1 MTGAIAGSGI
11 ESKIDTVPNDTFGQR
26 PRDIAGQAD
35 KAAFATDDYP
45 ATTKF
50 TWNGKFFT
58 LIALVSADLPMKET
72 SPNAPADV
80 PEPNIQIIATEL
92 THNIIANGGV
102 GDLIELREG
111 INVMLERRDELL
123 SDPKFGWR

>member
-1 MTGAIAGSGI
+1 MGPDTPTA
-11 ESKIDTVPNDTFGQR
+11 IDTVANEA
-26 PRDIAGQAD
+26 RDIADRAV

-45 ATTKF
+45 TTTKF

-80 PEPNIQIIATEL
+80 PEPNIQIIASDL
-92 THNIIANGGV
+92 TRQIIDNGGV
-102 GDLIELREG
+102 EDLVDLREG

-123 SDPKFGWR
+123 IDPKFGWR